1 MANKLG
7 KKEAPT
13 RKVYKNPKVQDLMR
27 MEIFRAA
34 ARAAEKKN
42 FDVISMDDVARE
54 LGGSK
59 GTIYYYF
66 KSKDALIGAMVIHVY
81 STIETALMPIFLD
94 KSLSASEKLAKVSK
108 QEIILL
114 LNDWSMQRALWT
126 NTWWAALN
134 KKDFQRVMKMRKIH
148 RKTMADLISE
158 ITRGKNEKP
167 QMLKHKARLVM
178 GLIESIVGWYRPD
191 GSYTPEELADSAV
204 EMIFHGLQNS

>member
-81 STIETALMPIFLD
+81 SSIETALMPIFLD

>member
-81 STIETALMPIFLD
+81 SSIETALMPIFLD

-114 LNDWSMQRALWT
+114 LNDWSMQRTLWT

-134 KKDFQRVMKMRKIH
+134 KKDFQRVMKMRKNH
-148 RKTMADLISE
+148 RKTMADLIGE

-191 GSYTPEELADSAV
+191 GSYTPEELADTAV
-204 EMIFHGLQNS
+204 EMIFNGLQNS

>member
-81 STIETALMPIFLD
+81 SSIETALMPIFLD

-191 GSYTPEELADSAV
+191 GSYTPEELADTAV
-204 EMIFHGLQNS
+204 EMIFNGLQNS

>member
-7 KKEAPT
+7 KKEAPA

>member
-7 KKEAPT
+7 KKEAPA

-27 MEIFRAA
+27 MEILRAA

-81 STIETALMPIFLD
+81 SSIETALMPIFLD

-114 LNDWSMQRALWT
+114 LNDWSMQRALWA

-134 KKDFQRVMKMRKIH
+134 KKDFQRVMKIRKIH
-148 RKTMADLISE
+148 RKTMSDLISE

-191 GSYTPEELADSAV
+191 GSYTPEELADTAV
-204 EMIFHGLQNS
+204 EMIFNGLQNS

>member
-7 KKEAPT
+7 KKEAPA

-27 MEIFRAA
+27 MEILRAA

-81 STIETALMPIFLD
+81 SSIETALMPIFLD

-191 GSYTPEELADSAV
+191 GSYTPEELADTAV
-204 EMIFHGLQNS
+204 EMIFNGLQNS

>member
-1 MANKLG
+1 MVRTI
-7 KKEAPT
+7 KKYDERRVEFLNTAQELFFTKGYEQTAVEAII
-13 RKVYKNPKVQDLMR
+13 KKMR
-27 MEIFRAA
+27 
-34 ARAAEKKN
+34 
-42 FDVISMDDVARE
+42 
-54 LGGSK
+54 LSK
-59 GTIYYYF
+59 GTFYYYF
-66 KSKDALIGAMVIHVY
+66 KSKDALIGAMLIHVY

-191 GSYTPEELADSAV
+191 GSYTPEELADTAV
-204 EMIFHGLQNS
+204 EMIFNGLQNS